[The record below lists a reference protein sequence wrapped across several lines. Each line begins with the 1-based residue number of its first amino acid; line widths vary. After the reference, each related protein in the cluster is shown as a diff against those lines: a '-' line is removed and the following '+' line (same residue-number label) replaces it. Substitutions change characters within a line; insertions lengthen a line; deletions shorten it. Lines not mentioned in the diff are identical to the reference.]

1 MRIGHGYD
9 AHPLV
14 NGRKLV
20 IGGVEIPHETGL
32 DGHSDA
38 DVVCHAIV
46 DALLGAAAL
55 GDIGKIFPPT
65 DAKWKDYPSTGF
77 LREVAAVLKAKGWR
91 VENVDATIIAQQPK
105 LAGYYEQMRQNVA
118 SALGVTLD
126 KVSVKA
132 TTTNGLG
139 YEGRRE
145 GIAAQ
150 AVALI
155 EAIK

>member
-1 MRIGHGYD
+1 MRIGYGYD

-14 NGRKLV
+14 KGRKLV

-38 DVVCHAIV
+38 DVVCHAVV

-55 GDIGKIFPPT
+55 GDIGKMFPPT
-65 DAKWKDYPSTGF
+65 DPKWKDYPSTGF

-105 LAGYYEQMRQNVA
+105 LAGYYDQMRYHVSN
-118 SALGVTLD
+118 ALGITID

-145 GIAAQ
+145 GIAAH
-150 AVALI
+150 AAALI